1 MKVKMEKNVFIIS
14 TEYHLMEA
22 VSYIINSFNSGD
34 YDNYIYQ
41 ISPRD
46 SKRFDRF
53 KIKYDFIPAHFQ
65 LIKYDLGGKYE
76 KEFKDSL
83 KELISQKP
91 ERLFFY
97 DEGHYWI
104 PYLIKKLRKNNCTI
118 CMGPD
123 GSNAYQN
130 EDLTWGYIFKYVYH
144 FLIFIYSHRLFP
156 PFFTVIKRH
165 HYAYTPGIDELWMEF
180 PEGFNNYYKKKL
192 VEQPVLNNSQTIE
205 AVSKIFGFKRE
216 EVSEEWKNTIL
227 LIDNPF
233 GNRAVD
239 KMVEVIS
246 DIRKRYPDYRLYVKA
261 HPGTSQYAIDK
272 YSEFGN
278 VVFLGNNYPA
288 ELYILSFKQSIIIS
302 IYSTSMLCNN
312 PDCRFYWLY
321 PMFYGFFDE
330 SYNMDNLT
338 NPTRH
343 IISAN
348 CSGDIVL

>member
-1 MKVKMEKNVFIIS
+1 MKKNVFIIS

-22 VSYIINSFNSGD
+22 VSYIINSFNNGE

-91 ERLFFY
+91 ERLFFF

-104 PYLIKKLRKNNCTI
+104 PYLIKKVRQNNCTI
-118 CMGPD
+118 CLGPD
-123 GSNAYQN
+123 GANVYHN
-130 EDLTWGYIFKYVYH
+130 EDLTWRYIFRYVYH

-192 VEQPVLNNSQTIE
+192 VKQPVLNNPQTIE
-205 AVSKIFGFKRE
+205 TVAKIFDFNLE
-216 EVSEEWKNTIL
+216 AVSEERKNAIL
-227 LIDNPF
+227 LIDSPF
-233 GNRAVD
+233 GNRTVD
-239 KMVEVIS
+239 KMMEIIS
-246 DIRKRYPDYRLYVKA
+246 DVRKRYPDYSLYVKA

-272 YSEFGN
+272 YSEIGN
-278 VVFLGNNYPA
+278 VSFLGNNYPA

-302 IYSTSMLCNN
+302 VYSTSILCNN

-330 SYNMDNLT
+330 SYNMDKLT
-338 NPTRH
+338 NPTQH
-343 IISAN
+343 ILTAN